1 MLIRLKPV
9 NCVFA
14 CEGKE
19 QSKKKY
25 KWNKVW
31 KKFHNSPYV
40 MMQGF
45 CGEDQWKEIHTVIDR

>member
-1 MLIRLKPV
+1 MGQMLTQA
-9 NCVFA
+9 FA
-14 CEGKE
+14 KGKE

-31 KKFHNSPYV
+31 KKFHNSTYV

-45 CGEDQWKEIHTVIDR
+45 CGEDQWKETHTVIDR